1 MAEKLASIKKVGG
14 GESKTGP
21 QLIGT
26 YSGNQSINVS
36 QYLNP
41 GDTVSNFIIE
51 IASVTTYTECGA
63 PSGMQRSGSS
73 SASMSKSLSG
83 NTLSISAPSAAW
95 SFSYSGGSQY
105 IRSTASYSYRVYH
118 V

>member
-1 MAEKLASIKKVGG
+1 MSEKLASIKKVGG

-26 YSGNQSINVS
+26 YSGNRSIDVS
-36 QYLNP
+36 SYLKE

-51 IASVTTYTECGA
+51 IASVTTSTTCSA
-63 PSGMQRSGSS
+63 PSGMQRSGSN

-83 NTLSISAPSAAW
+83 NILTISAPSASW
-95 SFSYSGGSQY
+95 SYSYSGGSQ
-105 IRSTASYSYRVYH
+105 SVSSSASYSYRVYH